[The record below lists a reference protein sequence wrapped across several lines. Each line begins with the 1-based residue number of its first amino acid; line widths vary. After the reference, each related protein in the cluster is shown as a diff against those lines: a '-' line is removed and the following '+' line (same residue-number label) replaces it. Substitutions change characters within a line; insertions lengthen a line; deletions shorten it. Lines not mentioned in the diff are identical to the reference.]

1 MHIQVSTDNH
11 TAGSDEL
18 THQVETAVEGALGR
32 FGDRITRVE
41 VHLTDENGGRKSG
54 DHDKRCVME
63 ARLAGLQP
71 ITVSDNGASL
81 EQALNGAAGKLE
93 KTLKRTLG
101 RLDDPKGRTSYAG
114 EGFPDPTPPPT
125 TE

>member
-1 MHIQVSTDNH
+1 MQIQVNTDNH
-11 TAGSDEL
+11 TAGSDGL
-18 THQVETAVEGALGR
+18 TRHVETVVEGALGP

-41 VHLTDENGGRKSG
+41 VHLTDENGSRKAG
-54 DHDKRCVME
+54 ENDKRCVME

-71 ITVSDNGASL
+71 ITVSDSGASL
-81 EQALNGAAGKLE
+81 EQALNGAADKLE

-114 EGFPDPTPPPT
+114 EGSSDFMQPPT
-125 TE
+125 SE